1 MVGLM
6 PPTYAPVQRTSLLEI
21 EQLAVAIA
29 GEAGSIL
36 RHYFSRSLRIEFKQD
51 NQRDPVTQADREVE
65 RMAKAA
71 ILARFPAHAVL
82 GEEGADEGEPGAAF
96 QWVIDPLDGTT
107 NFINSL
113 PIFASSIGVFEGDQL
128 AAGAIFIPGGSSGQ
142 DAIFHASRGSGLY
155 IDTDRLDPP
164 EGLPQGRTRLAAVP
178 AEMSSHWRAGYRALG
193 EGRSFGSVAYE
204 MAMTACGNLHLC
216 MFHRPRVWDVAAGML
231 LVREGGGRVYRR
243 SPHKRAAWSE
253 LVTLPPLQ
261 ASLDG
266 GNPLKG
272 WRDSLVCGHPDAVRL
287 FLDKSQEA
295 GLFKRFVRGKR

>member
-6 PPTYAPVQRTSLLEI
+6 PATSRPATDASLQEI

-36 RHYFSRSLRIEFKQD
+36 RTYFSRSLRVDFKQKD
-51 NQRDPVTQADREVE
+51 QRDPVTEADREVE
-65 RMAKAA
+65 RMAKEA
-71 ILARFPAHAVL
+71 ILARFPEHAVL
-82 GEEGADEGEPGAAF
+82 GEEGADEGLPGAAF

-113 PIFASSIGVFEGDQL
+113 PLFASSIGVFEGDQL
-128 AAGAIFIPGGSSGQ
+128 AAGAIFIPGGSGGR
-142 DAIFHASRGSGLY
+142 DAIFHASRGSGLF

-164 EGLPQGRTRLAAVP
+164 DGLPQGRTRLAAVP

-193 EGRSFGSVAYE
+193 EGRSLGSVAYE

-216 MFHRPRVWDVAAGML
+216 MFNRPRVWDVAAGML
-231 LVREGGGRVYRR
+231 LIREGGGRVYHR
-243 SPHKRAAWSE
+243 SHVKRAAWHE

-261 ASLDG
+261 ANLDG
-266 GNPLKG
+266 ANPLKG

-287 FLDKSQEA
+287 FLEKSQEA